1 MSGIKNKNRGFTLIE
16 LLISLALLSIIM
28 VMVVQFM
35 SSTAGAQKKTKENIK
50 VQTEA
55 KEVMINIMDGLV
67 TASYVQVRSKNG
79 AVYTMDK
86 TTGSR
91 KEALSPAAGSVSV
104 VPTSNMTIVPD
115 NFGNYNKMVDTD
127 GNYIGGER
135 KVIVDMDTFQ
145 LPGEK
150 VADGNYPLES
160 DLHKSAIAD
169 ARSFRILKQEV
180 AGNDTYLYIEP
191 QYIYA
196 EYNVMD
202 ASGKPTQVESV
213 IYRFVDNANGSISIY
228 LNRKI
233 WDRNTASRW
242 YSLLGSTP
250 DSGDTGLLTKNL
262 SDFYLSADAEGNAL
276 MIDALFDIKGY
287 KYNAAETVKFRNS
300 SVLTV
305 RPQNLYKKATT
316 GGGGATP

>member
-1 MSGIKNKNRGFTLIE
+1 MIE

-55 KEVMINIMDGLV
+55 KEVMTNIMDGLV

-79 AVYTMDK
+79 VVYTMNK

-91 KEALSPAAGSVSV
+91 KEALSPATGSISV
-104 VPTSNMTIVPD
+104 IPTSSTTIVPD
-115 NFGNYNKMVDTD
+115 NFGNYNKMVDAD

-150 VADGNYPLES
+150 VADGNYPLKG
-160 DLHKSAIAD
+160 DLHRSAISD

-191 QYIYA
+191 LYIYA
-196 EYNVMD
+196 EYNIV
-202 ASGKPTQVESV
+202 GPGGTQQVESV
-213 IYRFVDNANGSISIY
+213 MYKFVDNAKGNISIY
-228 LNRKI
+228 LSRNT

-242 YSLLGSTP
+242 YTALISTSTS
-250 DSGDTGLLTKNL
+250 DDTGLLTKNL

-305 RPQNLYKKATT
+305 RPQNLYKKVNI

>member
-1 MSGIKNKNRGFTLIE
+1 MIE

-55 KEVMINIMDGLV
+55 KEVMTNIMDGLV

-79 AVYTMDK
+79 VVYTMDK

-91 KEALSPAAGSVSV
+91 KEALSPAAGSISV
-104 VPTSNMTIVPD
+104 VPTPNMTIVPD
-115 NFGNYNKMVDTD
+115 NFGNYNKMVDAD

-135 KVIVDMDTFQ
+135 KVIVDMDTFK

-150 VADGNYPLES
+150 VADGNYPLEG

-191 QYIYA
+191 LYIYA
-196 EYNVMD
+196 EYNILG
-202 ASGKPTQVESV
+202 AGGTPQVESV
-213 IYRFVDNANGSISIY
+213 MYKFVDNAKGNISIY
-228 LNRKI
+228 LSRKT

-242 YSLLGSTP
+242 YSVLSAMP
-250 DSGDTGLLTKNL
+250 SSGDTGLLTKNL

-305 RPQNLYKKATT
+305 RPQNLYKKVNI